1 MEVDSEVQVQVQE
14 SPAAPAS
21 NLEQLHALQ
30 GELTHFVEHGIDPE
44 EEWYVSRYY
53 FIELY
58 SQLRWNDFAE
68 SFKDKDDYL
77 YEFSLAI
84 HMMLGELINE
94 YSTRPTFTFELYCS
108 AINSIAEV
116 WHYYNDKFMGDEED
130 LDIVDLIE
138 SLTFMKT

>member
-1 MEVDSEVQVQVQE
+1 MEVDDEVQDTPVTP
-14 SPAAPAS
+14 SS

-30 GELTHFVEHGIDPE
+30 TELTHFVEHGIDPE
-44 EEWYVSRYY
+44 DEWYISRYY

-58 SQLRWNDFAE
+58 STLKWNDFGN
-68 SFKDKDDYL
+68 SFKDRDDYL
-77 YEFSLAI
+77 YEYSLAI
-84 HMMLGELINE
+84 HMMLGELIHE

-116 WHYYNDKFMGDEED
+116 WEYYSKTYMGDEED

>member
-1 MEVDSEVQVQVQE
+1 MEVDSEVQDPT
-14 SPAAPAS
+14 SAPS

-30 GELTHFVEHGIDPE
+30 AELTHFVEHGIDPT
-44 EEWYVSRYY
+44 EEWYSSRYY

-58 SQLRWNDFAE
+58 SQLRWADFGN

-77 YEFSLAI
+77 YEYSLAI
-84 HMMLGELINE
+84 HTMLGELIHE

-116 WHYYNDKFMGDEED
+116 WEYYSKTYMGDEDD
-130 LDIVDLIE
+130 LDIVGIIE